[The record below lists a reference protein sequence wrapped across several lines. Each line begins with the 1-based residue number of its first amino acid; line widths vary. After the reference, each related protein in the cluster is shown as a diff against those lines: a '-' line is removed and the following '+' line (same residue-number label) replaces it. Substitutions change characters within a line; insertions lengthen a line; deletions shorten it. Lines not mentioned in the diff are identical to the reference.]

1 VDGKRLLK
9 EVRAGRHAPVI
20 ADFCNK
26 ICQKQT
32 RRLSDHLVG
41 ASKNCSGWRRNE
53 ALPLNK

>member
-26 ICQKQT
+26 IGT
-32 RRLSDHLVG
+32 
-41 ASKNCSGWRRNE
+41 
-53 ALPLNK
+53 

>member
-26 ICQKQT
+26 IGPKQT
-32 RRLSDHLVG
+32 S
-41 ASKNCSGWRRNE
+41 
-53 ALPLNK
+53 